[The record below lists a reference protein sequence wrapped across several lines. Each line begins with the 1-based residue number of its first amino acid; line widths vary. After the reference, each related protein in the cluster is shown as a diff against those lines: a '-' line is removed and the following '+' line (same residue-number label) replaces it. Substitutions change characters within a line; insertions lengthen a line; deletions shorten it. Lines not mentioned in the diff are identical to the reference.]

1 MRNKVVAALL
11 AFFAGGFGI
20 HKFYLG
26 EGGAGILYLLFFWT
40 FIPGILGII
49 DCILLLL
56 MPDPVFELKYNGVA
70 QGSYTL
76 ESTKDKAAALTELKG
91 LYDQGIIT
99 AGEYEDKRTK
109 ILKSI

>member
-26 EGGAGILYLLFFWT
+26 ETRAGFLYLIFCWFF
-40 FIPGILGII
+40 FIPGLLGII

-56 MPDPVFELKYNGVA
+56 MPDSAFELKYNGVA
-70 QGSYTL
+70 QGGYTL

-99 AGEYEDKRTK
+99 AG
-109 ILKSI
+109 

>member
-1 MRNKVVAALL
+1 MRNKLVAALL
-11 AFFAGGFGI
+11 AFFLGGFGI

-40 FIPGILGII
+40 FIPGILGVI

-56 MPDPVFELKYNGVA
+56 MPDPAFELKYNGV
-70 QGSYTL
+70 GGGHTF